1 MLSRGPA
8 APRFKR
14 VLVAGVSTRAA
25 AESAARAGYVVTAID
40 AFGDLDQ
47 HVSVRGLSLP
57 RDFGVRFSAAAAAGV
72 ARNIECEAVAYV
84 SSFENH
90 PGAVGLLTAGRV
102 LLGNGPAVLRRVR
115 DPELVT
121 RVFRERGH
129 LVPAMRARLA
139 AGERPDLR
147 GDPQLGP
154 PERECRDWLVKPRNS
169 GGGARV
175 QPWHQG
181 ARLPRGSYLQER
193 VDGTPG
199 SIVFV
204 AAGGRAVPL
213 GMSRQLVGEQ
223 TFGAAGYQY
232 CGSILAAAGDPQFS
246 RDEALVQAA
255 GALAHVVAKEFGVV
269 GVNGIDFIAR
279 DGVPYTIE
287 VNPRW
292 AGSME
297 LVERAYGLS
306 GFGVHAAAC
315 ACGTLP
321 KFDFAKARRGV
332 GALGKAIVFARRD
345 VTAGDTHA
353 LIADASV
360 RDVPPPGTRVP
371 AGRPMCT
378 VFATGHD
385 SVTCYAALERRAKR
399 MCAEFAAEGSARNV
413 GTASSP
419 VC

>member
-1 MLSRGPA
+1 MRSQGHA

-25 AESAARAGYVVTAID
+25 AESAARAGFVVTAID

-57 RDFGVRFSAAAAAGV
+57 RDFGVRFSAPAAARA

-121 RVFRERGH
+121 RVFRQRGH
-129 LVPAMRARLA
+129 LVPAVRGQLV
-139 AGERPDLR
+139 AGERHDLVADTQPR
-147 GDPQLGP
+147 P
-154 PERECRDWLVKPRNS
+154 PARECQRWLVKPRNS

-175 QPWHQG
+175 QPWRQG
-181 ARLPRGSYLQER
+181 ARVPRGSYVQEL

-199 SIVFV
+199 SVVFV

-213 GMSRQLVGEQ
+213 GMSRQLVGDQ
-223 TFGAAGYQY
+223 MFGAAGYRY

-246 RDEALVQAA
+246 RDKALVQAA
-255 GALAHVVAKEFGVV
+255 GELAQAVAAEFGVV

-279 DGVPYTIE
+279 DGVPYAIE

-292 AGSME
+292 SGSME

-315 ACGTLP
+315 AGGALP
-321 KFDFAKARRGV
+321 DFDFAKARRGAV
-332 GALGKAIVFARRD
+332 AVGKAIVFARRD
-345 VTAGDTHA
+345 ITAGDTHA
-353 LIADASV
+353 WLADASV
-360 RDVPPPGTRVP
+360 RDVPQPGARVL
-371 AGRPMCT
+371 AGRPLCT
-378 VFATGHD
+378 VFAAGRD
-385 SVTCYAALERRAKR
+385 SVTCYAALVRRAER
-399 MCAEFAAEGSARNV
+399 VCAEFAAHGPACDID
-413 GTASSP
+413 TASSP